1 MPDKPTKQSNPD
13 DTPIISFAEVAK
25 TEKPEAPSLAKE
37 RAERDRAR
45 RAEND
50 AAARNDNR
58 ALPVTPI
65 PPD

>member
-1 MPDKPTKQSNPD
+1 MADQPTKQSNPD
-13 DTPIISFAEVAK
+13 DTPVISFAEVAK

-50 AAARNDNR
+50 AAASNDDR
-58 ALPVTPI
+58 VRPVTPTS
-65 PPD
+65 PD

>member
-1 MPDKPTKQSNPD
+1 MTDKPTKQNTPD

-25 TEKPEAPSLAKE
+25 TDKPEAPSLAEE

-50 AAARNDNR
+50 AAAAGSD
-58 ALPVTPI
+58 APLPIT